1 MESIQQYI
9 IQENANG
16 SEIIPNNES
25 TTTADITSRFSGAD
39 WYEQIQKIPVILL
52 GVGGIGSYVAFLLSR
67 LNVGS
72 ILALDPD
79 NVELG
84 NLSGQLYSKRYIGNS
99 KVFAMN
105 SIVVEFSNY
114 FNFVPKNEFY
124 TTEKR
129 LILPHDY
136 SFIRD
141 ITNQN
146 YKIPAVICG
155 FDNMEARKVAFTS
168 WMNELKIISKNA
180 PERLKEAIF
189 IDGRLAAE
197 EFQIFCITGD
207 NQKAMQVY
215 VDNFLFSDDEA
226 EVTRCSYKQTSYCAT
241 MIGSM
246 MVNLF
251 VNFVTNMLDPII
263 ERGMPFFTYYNAETM
278 LLNQKY

>member
-39 WYEQIQKIPVILL
+39 WYEQIQKIPVVLL

-67 LNVGS
+67 LNVYS

-84 NLSGQLYSKRYIGNS
+84 NLSGQLYSRRFIGNS
-99 KVFAMN
+99 KVSAMN
-105 SIVVEFSNY
+105 SIVSEYSNY
-114 FNFVPKNEFY
+114 YNFIPKNEFY

-129 LILPHDY
+129 LILPY
-136 SFIRD
+136 MVND

-251 VNFVTNMLDPII
+251 VNFVTNMLDPVI

>member
-1 MESIQQYI
+1 MDLTQRYI
-9 IQENANG
+9 IQENEDG

-25 TTTADITSRFSGAD
+25 TTTADITSRFSSAD
-39 WYEQIQKIPVILL
+39 WYEQIQKIPVVLL

-67 LNVGS
+67 LNVNS

-99 KVFAMN
+99 KVSAMN
-105 SIVVEFSNY
+105 GIVMEYSNY
-114 FNFVPKNEFY
+114 FNFIPKNELY
-124 TTEKR
+124 TVEKR
-129 LILPHDY
+129 LILPYDT
-136 SFIRD
+136 RD
-141 ITNQN
+141 ITNQH

-155 FDNMEARKVAFTS
+155 FDNMEARKIAFTS
-168 WMNELKIISKNA
+168 WMKELKIISKNA